1 MMGVVRLVE
10 LMEVVTLD
18 WHSLAQVVPISAAE
32 LAWNLLHLTH
42 FVYPV
47 APGPVSR

>member
-1 MMGVVRLVE
+1 VMGVVRLVE
-10 LMEVVTLD
+10 L
-18 WHSLAQVVPISAAE
+18 SLAQVVPISAAE

-42 FVYPV
+42 FAYPV